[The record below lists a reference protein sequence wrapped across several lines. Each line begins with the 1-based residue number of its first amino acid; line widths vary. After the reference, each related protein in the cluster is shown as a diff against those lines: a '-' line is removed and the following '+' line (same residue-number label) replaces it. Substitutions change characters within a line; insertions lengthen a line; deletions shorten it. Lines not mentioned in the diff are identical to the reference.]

1 MPSLRKRLQ
10 NLFATNVVVRSYGK
24 DRLKVVDTNQLQS
37 RGNLNQTKVADRY
50 TRMHGANKHM
60 VGGMGGYDSNYY
72 MHQNRM
78 QLYADYEMMDR
89 DPIISAALD
98 IYSDESTLA
107 NQFGDILTIK
117 TSNSRIQK
125 ILYNLF
131 YDILNIEF
139 NLWTWIRNMTKYG
152 DFFLKLDIA
161 NEIGVI
167 NVRPFSSYE
176 IERWEEYNEE
186 TGEYK
191 IEFKHVGNRQ
201 QGYDVFEI
209 AHFRMLSDSNFLP
222 YGRSMLEGA
231 RKEFQKLMMMED
243 AMLIHRIMRAP
254 EKRIFKIDIG
264 NIPPNE
270 VDAFMEQIINK
281 MKKIPH
287 IDPQTGNYN
296 LKFNLNNMLE
306 DYYLPVRGGNSTTSI
321 DTLPGMTFTGMDDI
335 NYIKDKMVGA
345 LKVPKAFLGYS
356 EAVEGKTTL
365 AAMDIRFAR
374 TIERIQKIV
383 VSELYKIAIVHL
395 YTQGFEGEDL
405 IDFELEL
412 TAPSII
418 YDQQKV
424 ALMTEKM
431 TLATAMKDSKLVSD
445 KFIYEYIFNMSEDQ
459 WLQQRTDVVEDLK
472 LRFRQNQIEQEG
484 NDPAITGV
492 SFGTPHDL
500 ASIHMSSDE
509 VEDKDKGGRPKEG
522 IKFGQ
527 HKNEFGWDPTG
538 KKTIDQAFR
547 PENQKTTF
555 QPDPRAADTIKPYQR
570 ESHEI
575 LKHLK
580 RKNNKTPDILL
591 ESLKDK
597 IDPLSND
604 SGTMLDENNILQD

>member
-1 MPSLRKRLQ
+1 MASLRKRLQ
-10 NLFATNVVVRSYGK
+10 NLFATNVIVRAYGK
-24 DRLKVVDTNQLQS
+24 DKLRVVDTNRLQS
-37 RGNLNQTKVADRY
+37 VGNLNQTKVADRY

-89 DPIISAALD
+89 DPIISSALD

-107 NQFGDILTIK
+107 DQFGDILTIK
-117 TSNSRIQK
+117 TNKTQIQK

-161 NEIGVI
+161 EEIGIV
-167 NVRPFSSYE
+167 NARPFSSYE
-176 IERWEEYNEE
+176 IERWEEFDEA

-191 IEFKHVGNRQ
+191 IRFKHVANAKQ
-201 QGYDVFEI
+201 DYDVFEI

-270 VDAFMEQIINK
+270 VDSFMEQIITK

-335 NYIKDKMVGA
+335 EYIKNKMMAA
-345 LKVPKAFLGYS
+345 LKVPKPFLGYA

-365 AAMDIRFAR
+365 ASMDIRFAR

-383 VSELYKIAIVHL
+383 TSELTKIAIVHL
-395 YTQGFEGEDL
+395 YAQGYEGEDL
-405 IDFELEL
+405 VGFELEL

-445 KFIYEYIFNMSEDQ
+445 KYIYEFIFNMSEDE

-484 NDPAITGV
+484 NDPAVTGV

-500 ASIHMSSDE
+500 ASMHMSSDE
-509 VEDKDKGGRPKEG
+509 VETKDQGGRPKEG

-527 HKNEFGWDPTG
+527 HKNAFGWDPTG
-538 KKTIDQAFR
+538 KKEIDQAFNAQ
-547 PENQKTTF
+547 NQKTTF
-555 QPDPRAADTIKPYQR
+555 TPDKRFDKTVRPVAT
-570 ESHEI
+570 ESHNI
-575 LKHLK
+575 LKYLTKSKGPKIITETLK
-580 RKNNKTPDILL
+580 TKT
-591 ESLKDK
+591 
-597 IDPLSND
+597 ND
-604 SGTMLDENNILQD
+604 SDQGTMLDEQNIL

>member
-1 MPSLRKRLQ
+1 MASLRKRLQ
-10 NLFATNVVVRSYGK
+10 NLFSTNVIVRAYGK
-24 DRLKVVDTNQLQS
+24 DKLRVVDTNRLQS
-37 RGNLNQTKVADRY
+37 AGNLRQSKITDRY
-50 TRMHGANKHM
+50 TRLHGANRHM

-78 QLYADYEMMDR
+78 QLYADYEMMDK
-89 DPIISAALD
+89 DPIISSALD

-107 NQFGDILTIK
+107 DQFGDILTIK
-117 TSNSRIQK
+117 TNNTQIQK

-131 YDILNIEF
+131 YDVLNIEF

-161 NEIGVI
+161 DEIGI
-167 NVRPFSSYE
+167 LNARPFSSYE
-176 IERWEEYNEE
+176 VERWEEYNDV
-186 TGEYK
+186 TGEYDIK
-191 IEFKHVGNRQ
+191 FKHVADQ
-201 QGYDVFEI
+201 QQKYDVFEI
-209 AHFRMLSDSNFLP
+209 AHFRVLSDSNFLP

-231 RKEFQKLMMMED
+231 RKEFQKLMMLED

-270 VDAFMEQIINK
+270 VDSFMETIINK

-287 IDPQTGNYN
+287 VDSQTGNYN

-306 DYYLPVRGGNSTTSI
+306 DYYLPVRGGQSSTSI
-321 DTLPGMTFTGMDDI
+321 DTLPGMTFTGIEDI
-335 NYIKDKMVGA
+335 EYVKNKMMAA
-345 LKVPKAFLGYS
+345 LKIPKPFLGYS

-365 AAMDIRFAR
+365 ASMDIRFAR
-374 TIERIQKIV
+374 TIERLQKIV
-383 VSELYKIAIVHL
+383 CSELTKIAIVHL
-395 YTQGFEGEDL
+395 YAQGFEGEDL
-405 IDFELEL
+405 IGFELEL

-431 TLATAMKDSKLVSD
+431 TLATAMKDSKLLSD
-445 KFIYEYIFNMSEDQ
+445 KYVYEFIFNMSEDE
-459 WLQQRTDVVEDLK
+459 WLQQRTDIVEDLK

-484 NDPAITGV
+484 NDPAITGE

-500 ASIHMSSDE
+500 ASMHMSSDD
-509 VEDKDKGGRPKEG
+509 VEQKDKGGRPKEG

-538 KKTIDQAFR
+538 AKTMKQAFN
-547 PENQKTTF
+547 PENQKTAF
-555 QPDPRAADTIKPYQR
+555 QPDIQASRLSKPIST
-570 ESHEI
+570 ESHDI
-575 LKHLK
+575 LKYLK
-580 RKNNKTPDILL
+580 GKKGPKIII
-591 ESLKDK
+591 ESLKNK
-597 IDPLSND
+597 QQTSENND
-604 SGTMLDENNILQD
+604 SGTMLDENNIL

>member
-1 MPSLRKRLQ
+1 MPTLRNRLR
-10 NLFATNVVVRSYGK
+10 NLFATNVIVRAYGK
-24 DRLKVVDTNQLQS
+24 DKLRVVDTNKLQGI
-37 RGNLNQTKVADRY
+37 GNLNQSKIADRY
-50 TRMHGANKHM
+50 TRLHGANKHR

-89 DPIISAALD
+89 DPIISSALD
-98 IYSDESTLA
+98 IYSDESTLTD
-107 NQFGDILTIK
+107 QFGEILTIK
-117 TSNSRIQK
+117 CNDSKIQK

-161 NEIGVI
+161 EGYGIVNC
-167 NVRPFSSYE
+167 RPFSSYE
-176 IERWEEYNEE
+176 IERWEEFNEV
-186 TGEYK
+186 TGEYDIK
-191 IEFKHVGNRQ
+191 FKHVAEQ
-201 QGYDVFEI
+201 QRGYDVFEI

-270 VDAFMEQIINK
+270 VDSFMEQIITK

-306 DYYLPVRGGNSTTSI
+306 DYYLPVRGGNSTTTI

-335 NYIKDKMVGA
+335 EYIKHKMMAA
-345 LKVPKAFLGYS
+345 LKIPKPFLGYD
-356 EAVEGKTTL
+356 EGVEGKTTL
-365 AAMDIRFAR
+365 ASMDIRFAR
-374 TIERIQKIV
+374 TIERIQRIAI
-383 VSELYKIAIVHL
+383 SELTKIAIVHL
-395 YTQGFEGEDL
+395 YSQGYEGEEL
-405 IDFELEL
+405 VNFELDL

-445 KFIYEYIFNMSEDQ
+445 KYIYEYIFNMSEDE

-484 NDPAITGV
+484 NDPAVTGT
-492 SFGTPHDL
+492 SYGTPHDL
-500 ASIHMSSDE
+500 ASMHMSSDD
-509 VEDKDKGGRPKEG
+509 VEKKDKGGRPKEG

-527 HKNEFGWDPTG
+527 HKNEMGWDPTG
-538 KKTIDQAFR
+538 AKTIKQAFN
-547 PENQKTTF
+547 PENQRTAFLPDMRASKAVNKPSVSTENFIKKIKTKG
-555 QPDPRAADTIKPYQR
+555 PRIIT
-570 ESHEI
+570 
-575 LKHLK
+575 
-580 RKNNKTPDILL
+580 
-591 ESLKDK
+591 ESLKANNLN
-597 IDPLSND
+597 DPEKD
-604 SGTMLDENNILQD
+604 SGTMLDENNIL

>member
-1 MPSLRKRLQ
+1 MASLRKRLQ
-10 NLFATNVVVRSYGK
+10 NLFATNVIVRAYGK
-24 DRLKVVDTNQLQS
+24 DKLRVVDTNRLQGV
-37 RGNLNQTKVADRY
+37 GNLNQTKIADRY
-50 TRMHGANKHM
+50 TRMHSSNKHI
-60 VGGMGGYDSNYY
+60 VGGNGGYDSNYY
-72 MHQNRM
+72 MYQNRL

-89 DPIISAALD
+89 DPIISSALD
-98 IYSDESTLA
+98 IYSDESTLED
-107 NQFGDILTIK
+107 QFQEILTIK
-117 TSNSRIQK
+117 TNNSQIQK

-161 NEIGVI
+161 DEIGII
-167 NVRPFSSYE
+167 NARPFSSYE
-176 IERWEEYNEE
+176 IERWESFDEA
-186 TGEYK
+186 TGEYTIK
-191 IEFKHVGNRQ
+191 FKHISDPKKE
-201 QGYDVFEI
+201 YDVFEI

-270 VDAFMEQIINK
+270 VDAFMEGIINK

-287 IDPQTGNYN
+287 IDQQTGQYN
-296 LKFNLNNMLE
+296 LKFNLMNMLE
-306 DYYLPVRGGNSTTSI
+306 DYYLPVRGGQSSTSI

-335 NYIKDKMVGA
+335 EYIKDKMMAA
-345 LKVPKAFLGYS
+345 LKIPKPFLGYA

-365 AAMDIRFAR
+365 ASMDIRFAR
-374 TIERIQKIV
+374 TIERVQKIV
-383 VSELYKIAIVHL
+383 IAELTKIAIVHL
-395 YTQGFEGEDL
+395 YSQGFEGEDL
-405 IDFELEL
+405 IGFELEL

-445 KFIYEYIFNMSEDQ
+445 KYIYEFIFNMSEDQ
-459 WLQQRTDVVEDLK
+459 WLQQRSDVIEDIK
-472 LRFRQNQIEQEG
+472 MRFRQNQIEQEG
-484 NDPAITGV
+484 NDPTITGQ

-500 ASIHMSSDE
+500 ASMHMSTND
-509 VEDKDKGGRPKEG
+509 VEDKDVGGRPKEG

-538 KKTIDQAFR
+538 AKQLKQDFTAG
-547 PENQKTTF
+547 NAATTF
-555 QPDPRAADTIKPYQR
+555 APDPRMSKRPYTS
-570 ESHEI
+570 ENTAI
-575 LKHLK
+575 LKQLNLTSK
-580 RKNNKTPDILL
+580 GPNIIT
-591 ESLKDK
+591 ESLKNPAKDL
-597 IDPLSND
+597 DVD
-604 SGTMLDENNILQD
+604 AGTMLDENNIL

>member
-1 MPSLRKRLQ
+1 MASLRKRLQ
-10 NLFATNVVVRSYGK
+10 NLFSTNVIVRAYGK
-24 DRLKVVDTNQLQS
+24 NQLRVVDTNRLQS
-37 RGNLNQTKVADRY
+37 SGNLAQSKVADRY
-50 TRMHGANKHM
+50 TRLHGANKHR

-78 QLYADYEMMDR
+78 QLYADYEMMDK

-107 NQFGDILTIK
+107 DQFGDILTIRTNK
-117 TSNSRIQK
+117 TNIQK

-131 YDILNIEF
+131 YDVLNIEF
-139 NLWTWIRNMTKYG
+139 NLWTWIRNVSKYG

-161 NEIGVI
+161 DEYGII
-167 NVRPFSSYE
+167 NARPFSSYE
-176 IERWEEYNEE
+176 MERWEEFNES
-186 TGEYK
+186 TGEYEIK
-191 IEFKHVGNRQ
+191 FKNIASEQ
-201 QGYDVFEI
+201 MTYDTFEI

-222 YGRSMLEGA
+222 YGKSMLEGA

-270 VDAFMEQIINK
+270 VDTFMEQIINK

-306 DYYLPVRGGNSTTSI
+306 DYYLPVRGGQSSTTI

-335 NYIKDKMVGA
+335 EYIKDKMMAA
-345 LKVPKAFLGYS
+345 LKIPKPFLGYA

-365 AAMDIRFAR
+365 ASMDIRFAR

-383 VSELYKIAIVHL
+383 VSELHKIAIVHL
-395 YTQGFEGEDL
+395 YSQGFEGEDL
-405 IDFELEL
+405 VGFELEL

-424 ALMTEKM
+424 ALMNEKI
-431 TLATAMKDSKLVSD
+431 TLANAMKDSKLVSD
-445 KFIYEYIFNMSEDQ
+445 KYIYEYIFNMSEEQ
-459 WLQQRTDVVEDLK
+459 WLQERTNVVEDLK

-484 NDPAITGV
+484 NDPAVTGV

-500 ASIHMSSDE
+500 ATVHMSSNE
-509 VEDKDKGGRPKEG
+509 VENKDVGGRPKEG
-522 IKFGQ
+522 IKSGQ
-527 HKNEFGWDPTG
+527 HKNAFGWDVTG
-538 KKTIDQAFR
+538 RKELKQAFD
-547 PENQKTTF
+547 PENQKNSF
-555 QPDPRAADTIKPYQR
+555 QPDPKFKNQAGAVAV
-570 ESHEI
+570 ESFI
-575 LKHLK
+575 
-580 RKNNKTPDILL
+580 RKLTSKNKNKVSIIT
-591 ESLKDK
+591 ESLKSTQTNEHDQ
-597 IDPLSND
+597 D
-604 SGTMLDENNILQD
+604 SGTMLDENNIL

>member
-1 MPSLRKRLQ
+1 MASLRKRLQ
-10 NLFATNVVVRSYGK
+10 NLFSTNVIVRAYGK
-24 DRLKVVDTNQLQS
+24 DKLRVVDTNRLQS
-37 RGNLNQTKVADRY
+37 AGNLRQSKITDRY
-50 TRMHGANKHM
+50 TRLHGANRHM

-78 QLYADYEMMDR
+78 QLYADYEMMDK
-89 DPIISAALD
+89 DPIISSALD

-107 NQFGDILTIK
+107 DQFGDILTIK
-117 TSNSRIQK
+117 TNNTQIQK

-131 YDILNIEF
+131 YDVLNIEF

-161 NEIGVI
+161 DEIGI
-167 NVRPFSSYE
+167 LNARPFSSYE
-176 IERWEEYNEE
+176 VERWEEYNDV
-186 TGEYK
+186 TGEYDIK
-191 IEFKHVGNRQ
+191 FKHVADQ
-201 QGYDVFEI
+201 QQKYDVFEI
-209 AHFRMLSDSNFLP
+209 AHFRVLSDSNFLP

-231 RKEFQKLMMMED
+231 RKEFQKLMMLED

-270 VDAFMEQIINK
+270 VDSFMETIINK

-287 IDPQTGNYN
+287 VDSQTGNYN

-306 DYYLPVRGGNSTTSI
+306 DYYLPVRGGQSSTSI
-321 DTLPGMTFTGMDDI
+321 DTLPGMTFTGIEDI
-335 NYIKDKMVGA
+335 EYVKNKMMAA
-345 LKVPKAFLGYS
+345 LKIPKPFLGYS

-365 AAMDIRFAR
+365 ASMDIRFAR
-374 TIERIQKIV
+374 TIERLQKIV
-383 VSELYKIAIVHL
+383 CSELTKIAIVHL
-395 YTQGFEGEDL
+395 YAQGFEGEDL
-405 IDFELEL
+405 IGFELEL

-431 TLATAMKDSKLVSD
+431 TLATAMKDSKLLSD
-445 KFIYEYIFNMSEDQ
+445 KYIYEFIFNMSEDE
-459 WLQQRTDVVEDLK
+459 WLQQRTDIVEDLK

-484 NDPAITGV
+484 NDPAITGE

-500 ASIHMSSDE
+500 ASMHMSSDD
-509 VEDKDKGGRPKEG
+509 VEQKDKGGRPKEG

-538 KKTIDQAFR
+538 AKTLKQTFN
-547 PENQKTTF
+547 PENQKTAF
-555 QPDPRAADTIKPYQR
+555 QPDIQASHLSRPISA
-570 ESHEI
+570 ESHDI
-575 LKHLK
+575 LKYLK
-580 RKNNKTPDILL
+580 GKKGPKIII
-591 ESLKDK
+591 ESLKNK
-597 IDPLSND
+597 QQTSENND
-604 SGTMLDENNILQD
+604 LGTMLDENNIL

>member
-1 MPSLRKRLQ
+1 MPTLRKRLQ
-10 NLFATNVVVRSYGK
+10 NLFATNVIVRTYGK
-24 DRLKVVDTNQLQS
+24 DRLKIVDTNRLQS
-37 RGNLNQTKVADRY
+37 RGNLNQSKVADRY
-50 TRMHGANKHM
+50 TRLHGANKHR

-89 DPIISAALD
+89 DPIISSALD

-107 NQFGDILTIK
+107 DQFGDILTIK
-117 TSNSRIQK
+117 TSNTQMQK

-131 YDILNIEF
+131 YDVLNIEF

-152 DFFLKLDIA
+152 DFFLKLDIT
-161 NEIGVI
+161 EEYGVT

-176 IERWEEYNEE
+176 MERWEEFDEV
-186 TGEYK
+186 TGQYK
-191 IEFKHVGNRQ
+191 IQFKHIANQ
-201 QGYDVFEI
+201 QAAYDVFEI

-231 RKEFQKLMMMED
+231 RQEFQKLMMMED

-270 VDAFMEQIINK
+270 VDSFMEQIINK

-287 IDPQTGNYN
+287 IDPKTGNYN
-296 LKFNLNNMLE
+296 LKFNLSNMLE
-306 DYYLPVRGGNSTTSI
+306 DYYLPVRGGQSSTSI

-335 NYIKDKMVGA
+335 NYIKDKMMAA
-345 LKVPKAFLGYS
+345 LKIPKPFLGYA

-365 AAMDIRFAR
+365 ASMDIRFAR
-374 TIERIQKIV
+374 TIERIQKIAI
-383 VSELYKIAIVHL
+383 SELYKIAIVHL

-405 IDFELEL
+405 INFELEL

-431 TLATAMKDSKLVSD
+431 TLATAMRDSKLVSD
-445 KFIYEYIFNMSEDQ
+445 KFIYEFIFNMSEDQ
-459 WLQQRTDVVEDLK
+459 WLQQRTDVIEDLK

-484 NDPAITGV
+484 NDPAVTGV

-500 ASIHMSSDE
+500 ATVHMSSDE
-509 VEDKDKGGRPKEG
+509 VEKKDVGGRPKEG

-538 KKTIDQAFR
+538 KKELDQAFDTQ
-547 PENQKTTF
+547 NQKSAF
-555 QPDPRAADTIKPYQR
+555 QPDTTLSNSKNINNIAVENHD
-570 ESHEI
+570 I
-575 LKHLK
+575 LKYLK
-580 RKNNKTPDILL
+580 QKSPKMIL
-591 ESLKDK
+591 ESLKNKNKDF
-597 IDPLSND
+597 ND
-604 SGTMLDENNILQD
+604 DNGTILDENNIL

>member
-1 MPSLRKRLQ
+1 MASLRKRLQ
-10 NLFATNVVVRSYGK
+10 NLFSTNVIVRTYGK
-24 DRLKVVDTNQLQS
+24 DKLRVVDTNRLQS
-37 RGNLNQTKVADRY
+37 IGNLAQSKVADRY
-50 TRMHGANKHM
+50 TRLHGANKHR

-78 QLYADYEMMDR
+78 QLYADYEMMDK

-107 NQFGDILTIK
+107 DQFGEILTIK
-117 TSNSRIQK
+117 TNNTQLQK

-131 YDILNIEF
+131 YDILNVEF

-161 NEIGVI
+161 DELGII

-176 IERWEEYNEE
+176 MERWEEYDNA
-186 TGEYK
+186 TGEYDIK
-191 IEFKHVGNRQ
+191 FKNIASEQ
-201 QGYDVFEI
+201 MTYDTYEV

-270 VDAFMEQIINK
+270 VDTFMETIINK

-306 DYYLPVRGGNSTTSI
+306 DYYLPVRGGQSSTQI

-335 NYIKDKMVGA
+335 EYIKDKMMAA
-345 LKVPKAFLGYS
+345 LKIPKPFLGYGES
-356 EAVEGKTTL
+356 QEGKVNL
-365 AAMDIRFAR
+365 ASIDIRFAR

-383 VSELYKIAIVHL
+383 VSELSKIAIVHL
-395 YTQGFEGEDL
+395 YSQGFEGEDL
-405 IDFELEL
+405 VGFELEL

-424 ALMTEKM
+424 ALMNEKI
-431 TLATAMKDSKLVSD
+431 TLANTMKDSKLVSD
-445 KFIYEYIFNMSEDQ
+445 RYIYEYIFNMSEDQ
-459 WLQQRTDVVEDLK
+459 WLQERNDVIEDLK

-484 NDPAITGV
+484 NDPAVTGV

-500 ASIHMSSDE
+500 ATVHMSSND
-509 VEDKDKGGRPKEG
+509 VEDKDPGGRPKEG
-522 IKFGQ
+522 IKSGQ
-527 HKNEFGWDPTG
+527 HRNAFGWDPTG
-538 KKTIDQAFR
+538 KKELKQQFN
-547 PENQKTTF
+547 PENQKTAF
-555 QPDPRAADTIKPYQR
+555 QPDPNFRSKLSMTRTENIVKGMKTKPGVNIITETFKKSSDHDADA
-570 ESHEI
+570 
-575 LKHLK
+575 
-580 RKNNKTPDILL
+580 
-591 ESLKDK
+591 
-597 IDPLSND
+597 
-604 SGTMLDENNILQD
+604 GTMLDENNIL

>member
-1 MPSLRKRLQ
+1 MASLRKRLQ
-10 NLFATNVVVRSYGK
+10 NLFATNVIVRAYGK
-24 DRLKVVDTNQLQS
+24 DKLRVVDTNRLQGV
-37 RGNLNQTKVADRY
+37 GNLNQTKIADRY
-50 TRMHGANKHM
+50 TRMHSSNKHI
-60 VGGMGGYDSNYY
+60 VGGNGGYDSNYY
-72 MHQNRM
+72 MYQNRL

-89 DPIISAALD
+89 DPIISSALD
-98 IYSDESTLA
+98 IYSDESTLED
-107 NQFGDILTIK
+107 QFQEILTIK
-117 TSNSRIQK
+117 TNNSQIQK

-161 NEIGVI
+161 DEIGI
-167 NVRPFSSYE
+167 LNARPFSSYE
-176 IERWEEYNEE
+176 VERWEEYNDV
-186 TGEYK
+186 TGEYDIK
-191 IEFKHVGNRQ
+191 FKHVADQ
-201 QGYDVFEI
+201 QQKYDVFEI
-209 AHFRMLSDSNFLP
+209 AHFRVLSDSNFLP

-270 VDAFMEQIINK
+270 VDAFMEGIINK

-287 IDPQTGNYN
+287 IDQQTGQYN
-296 LKFNLNNMLE
+296 LKFNLMNMLE
-306 DYYLPVRGGNSTTSI
+306 DYYLPVRGGQSSTSI

-335 NYIKDKMVGA
+335 EYIKDKMMAA
-345 LKVPKAFLGYS
+345 LKIPKPFLGYA

-365 AAMDIRFAR
+365 ASMDIRFAR
-374 TIERIQKIV
+374 TIERLQKIV
-383 VSELYKIAIVHL
+383 ISELTKIAIVHL
-395 YTQGFEGEDL
+395 YAQGFEGEDL
-405 IDFELEL
+405 IGFELAL

-445 KFIYEYIFNMSEDQ
+445 KYIYEFIFNMSEDE

-484 NDPAITGV
+484 NDPAVTGV

-509 VEDKDKGGRPKEG
+509 VEEKDKGGRPKEG

-527 HKNEFGWDPTG
+527 HKNAFGWDPTG
-538 KKTIDQAFR
+538 KKELDQAFDAQ
-547 PENQKTTF
+547 NQKTSF
-555 QPDPRAADTIKPYQR
+555 FPDKRFDKAIRPVAT
-570 ESHEI
+570 ESNNI
-575 LKHLK
+575 LKYLNKSKGSNIINETLK
-580 RKNNKTPDILL
+580 
-591 ESLKDK
+591 LKKKDL
-597 IDPLSND
+597 DQ
-604 SGTMLDENNILQD
+604 GTMLDETNIL